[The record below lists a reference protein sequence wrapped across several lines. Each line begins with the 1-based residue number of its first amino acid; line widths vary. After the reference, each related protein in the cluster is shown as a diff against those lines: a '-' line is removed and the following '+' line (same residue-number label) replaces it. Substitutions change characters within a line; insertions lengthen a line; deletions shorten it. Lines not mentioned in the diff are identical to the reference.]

1 MPFSAG
7 QSVKIPKNRR
17 FLNRYDDKILFFVLS
32 LPPFSF
38 TRAKTKISYNRHQ
51 PERRPTDHMG
61 NTDRAIGELLNS
73 MSPITLEE
81 MSGIRL
87 MNRLD
92 TKYVASKM
100 QLLKLLKLVQDKY
113 YVQETLE
120 RRIIPYLTTY
130 YDTDE
135 HHLYMMHH
143 NKRAKRMKVRVR
155 TYVASNLTFLE
166 VKNKNNHARTKKK
179 RIEVPSQD
187 DFRATEGAHEL
198 VQRKT
203 GLDLDRLNAVVRNRF
218 DRVTLVNKGK
228 TERLTIDF
236 NIGFHNFE
244 TNHDHGTDQLVII
257 ELKRDGNVFSPVCNL
272 LRDIHVHP
280 TGFSKCCIGMALTDP
295 GLKQNN
301 FKPKLKVLEK
311 INGRKF
317 IDHEL

>member
-1 MPFSAG
+1 MMAELD
-7 QSVKIPKNRR
+7 NE
-17 FLNRYDDKILFFVLS
+17 
-32 LPPFSF
+32 
-38 TRAKTKISYNRHQ
+38 IS
-51 PERRPTDHMG
+51 
-61 NTDRAIGELLNS
+61 ELLFS
-73 MSPITLEE
+73 MKQITLDE

-92 TKYVASKM
+92 TKYVASKK
-100 QLLKLLKLVQDKY
+100 QLIELLRLVQDKY
-113 YVQETLE
+113 YVQETLGN
-120 RRIIPYLTTY
+120 RIIPYCTTY
-130 YDTDE
+130 FDTAGHE
-135 HHLYMMHH
+135 MYLMHH
-143 NKRAKRMKVRVR
+143 NKRARRMKVRVR
-155 TYVASNLTFLE
+155 TYVASELTFLE

-179 RIEVPSQD
+179 RIEVPGQD
-187 DFRATEGAHEL
+187 NFRGTEGAHEL

-203 GLDLDRLNAVVRNRF
+203 GLNLDKLNAVVRNQF

-257 ELKRDGNVFSPVCNL
+257 ELKRDGNVYSPVCNL

-301 FKPKLKVLEK
+301 FKPKLRNLEK

-317 IDHEL
+317 IDHEI

>member
-1 MPFSAG
+1 MSNA
-7 QSVKIPKNRR
+7 
-17 FLNRYDDKILFFVLS
+17 
-32 LPPFSF
+32 
-38 TRAKTKISYNRHQ
+38 
-51 PERRPTDHMG
+51 DH
-61 NTDRAIGELLNS
+61 AIGELLNS

-92 TKYVASKM
+92 TKYVASKRQLV
-100 QLLKLLKLVQDKY
+100 QLLELLQDKY

-135 HHLYMMHH
+135 HLLYMMHH
-143 NKRAKRMKVRVR
+143 NRRARRMKVRVR
-155 TYVASNLTFLE
+155 TYVASELTFLE

-187 DFRATEGAHEL
+187 KFRDTDGAHEL

-203 GLDLDRLNAVVRNRF
+203 GLDLNRLNAVVRNRF

-272 LRDIHVHP
+272 LRDIHIHP

-295 GLKQNN
+295 ALKQNN
-301 FKPKLKVLEK
+301 FKPKLRALEK
-311 INGRKF
+311 INGRRF
-317 IDHEL
+317 IDHPI

>member
-1 MPFSAG
+1 MKKFYLCSQNINKAIK
-7 QSVKIPKNRR
+7 S
-17 FLNRYDDKILFFVLS
+17 FTKILTSMHDVDREIEGL
-32 LPPFSF
+32 L
-38 TRAKTKISYNRHQ
+38 
-51 PERRPTDHMG
+51 G
-61 NTDRAIGELLNS
+61 NMT
-73 MSPITLEE
+73 PITLEQ

-92 TKYVASKM
+92 TKYVASKE
-100 QLLKLLKLVQDKY
+100 QLVRLLELVRDKY
-113 YVQETLE
+113 YVQETLDN
-120 RRIIPYLTTY
+120 RIIPYLTTY
-130 YDTDE
+130 YDTDD
-135 HHLYMMHH
+135 HLMYMMHH
-143 NKRAKRMKVRVR
+143 NGRARRMKVRVR
-155 TYVASNLTFLE
+155 TYVASDLTFLE

-187 DFRATEGAHEL
+187 DFRGTEGAKEL
-198 VQRKT
+198 VQKKT
-203 GLDLDRLNAVVRNRF
+203 GLNLDRLNAVVRNRF

-236 NIGFHNFE
+236 NIAFHNFE
-244 TNHDHGTDQLVII
+244 TDNDHETDQLVII

-295 GLKQNN
+295 SLKQNN
-301 FKPKLKVLEK
+301 FKPKLRKLEK

>member
-1 MPFSAG
+1 MKKFYLCSQNINKAIK
-7 QSVKIPKNRR
+7 S
-17 FLNRYDDKILFFVLS
+17 FTKILTSMHDVDREIEGVL
-32 LPPFSF
+32 
-38 TRAKTKISYNRHQ
+38 
-51 PERRPTDHMG
+51 G
-61 NTDRAIGELLNS
+61 NMT
-73 MSPITLEE
+73 PITLEQ

-92 TKYVASKM
+92 TKYVASKE
-100 QLLKLLKLVQDKY
+100 QLVRLLELVRDKY
-113 YVQETLE
+113 YVQETLDN
-120 RRIIPYLTTY
+120 RIIPYLTTY
-130 YDTDE
+130 YDTDD
-135 HHLYMMHH
+135 HLMYMMHH
-143 NKRAKRMKVRVR
+143 NGRARRMKVRVR
-155 TYVASNLTFLE
+155 TYVASDLTFLE

-187 DFRATEGAHEL
+187 DFRGTEGAKEL
-198 VQRKT
+198 VQKKT
-203 GLDLDRLNAVVRNRF
+203 GLNLDRLNAVVRNRF

-236 NIGFHNFE
+236 NIAFHNFE
-244 TNHDHGTDQLVII
+244 TDNDHETDQLVII

-295 GLKQNN
+295 SLKQNN
-301 FKPKLKVLEK
+301 FKPKLRKLEK

>member
-1 MPFSAG
+1 M
-7 QSVKIPKNRR
+7 Q
-17 FLNRYDDKILFFVLS
+17 
-32 LPPFSF
+32 
-38 TRAKTKISYNRHQ
+38 T
-51 PERRPTDHMG
+51 TDSEIHRLVHAM
-61 NTDRAIGELLNS
+61 E
-73 MSPITLEE
+73 PITLEQ

-92 TKYVASKM
+92 TKYVASKE
-100 QLLKLLKLVQDKY
+100 QLVKLLALVQDKY

-130 YDTDE
+130 YDTDD
-135 HHLYMMHH
+135 HLMYMMHH
-143 NKRAKRMKVRVR
+143 NGRAKRMKVRVR
-155 TYVASNLTFLE
+155 TYVASELTFLE

-179 RIEVPSQD
+179 RIEVPSQEE
-187 DFRATEGAHEL
+187 FREQEGAHEL

-203 GLDLDRLNAVVRNRF
+203 GLNLSKLNAVVRNQF

-244 TNHDHGTDQLVII
+244 TEHDHGTDQLVII
-257 ELKRDGNVFSPVCNL
+257 ELKRDGNMFSPVCNL

-295 GLKQNN
+295 ALKQNN
-301 FKPKLKVLEK
+301 FKPKLRHLEK

-317 IDHEL
+317 IDHEI